1 MSSPRLLGETE
12 FRIGEIY
19 AYTADRWGEDQAG
32 RYYHGLL
39 DTFEA
44 IAARDIIWLPIPAEF
59 GVHGYFCRYQ
69 RHRIY
74 WRVLD
79 DGNVGIVTVLHERM
93 HHAALLREAF
103 TD

>member
-1 MSSPRLLGETE
+1 VSGLRLLGETE

-19 AYTADRWGEDQAG
+19 AYTCDRWGEDQAE

-44 IAARDIIWLPIPAEF
+44 VAARELAWRPIPGEF
-59 GVHGYFCRYQ
+59 GVDGYFCRYQ

-79 DGNVGIVTVLHERM
+79 NGDVGIVTVLHERM

-103 TD
+103 DD